1 MLDLTA
7 GSFVVIGAGRVGS
20 SLALA
25 LRARGARLSGF
36 VARTPAGRSRAQSWL
51 GLEAASGIRELV
63 SFSPDLYVIAVPDD
77 VLPGV
82 ADELGSRLRPRRTGE
97 PTGPLVLHTSGAT
110 SATVLGPCVE
120 AGALTLVF
128 HPLQT
133 FPEPMRGSTR
143 FVGAAVAI
151 TPGSGDQD
159 SPAGLFGF
167 ALARS
172 LGARPFLLPDE
183 RRTLYHAAATMS
195 CNYLV
200 TLEHQAQRLFVR
212 AGLAESEA
220 LDLFLPLVAAT
231 LENLREQGPAKALT
245 GPLSRGDTDT
255 IARHLETLSV
265 EEPTVVPLYKV
276 LGLATLDLVRSR
288 GDVDPQ
294 VIAELADLLDRPGS
308 SADTSRR
315 DKEHN

>member
-1 MLDLTA
+1 M
-7 GSFVVIGAGRVGS
+7 VIGAGRVGS

-25 LRARGARLSGF
+25 LRARGARLAAF
-36 VARTPAGRSRAQSWL
+36 VASTPAGRSRAESWL
-51 GLEAASGIRELV
+51 GIQAASGIRELV
-63 SFSPDLYVIAVPDD
+63 SFSPDVYVIAVPDD

-82 ADELGSRLRPRRTGE
+82 AVELGSRLRSSGAGE

-110 SATVLGPCVE
+110 SVAALGPCAE
-120 AGALTLVF
+120 AGAVTLVF

-133 FPEPMRGSTR
+133 FAEPVSGSTR
-143 FVGAAVAI
+143 FAGAAVAI

-172 LGARPFLLPDE
+172 LGARPFFLPDE
-183 RRTLYHAAATMS
+183 RRTLYHAAATVA

-200 TLEHQAQRLFVR
+200 TLEHQAQKLFVR
-212 AGLAESEA
+212 AGLAEDEA
-220 LDLFLPLVAAT
+220 LDLFLPLVATT
-231 LENLREQGPAKALT
+231 LENLRDQGPTAALT

-255 IARHLETLSV
+255 VARHLEALSA
-265 EEPTVVPLYKV
+265 EEPSLVPLYKL
-276 LGLATLDLVRSR
+276 LGLATLDLVRTR

-294 VIAELADLLDRPGS
+294 AIAQLVDLLGRPISPPGTQS
-308 SADTSRR
+308 HGQGA
-315 DKEHN
+315 